1 MKKEVLI
8 VFQHPSLQ
16 YILQTVMGKDY
27 HVVVAPD
34 GVSALY
40 WISKKNIPDLV
51 ISDSLL
57 PDMNEWE
64 LIEQLNSSGLYQSI
78 PIVVISSSD
87 QKTTMQQA
95 ERMDLAGAFIKP
107 FDPMAVKERIDQLLQ
122 TGWMISA

>member
-1 MKKEVLI
+1 ME
-8 VFQHPSLQ
+8 
-16 YILQTVMGKDY
+16 KDY

-40 WISKKNIPDLV
+40 WISRKNKPDLI
-51 ISDSLL
+51 ISDSQL

-64 LIEQLNSSGLYQSI
+64 LIEQLHTSGLYHSI
-78 PIVVISSSD
+78 PLMVISSCD
-87 QKTTMQQA
+87 VKTTMQKA

-107 FDPMAVKERIDQLLQ
+107 FDPMAVKERIDQVLQ